1 MSDAGTSDAG
11 LADALRTRGLRM
23 TPQRQRVLDAVR
35 SLGHATPDEISA
47 SLSDVDVATVYRAVQ
62 LLEDLGLLAH
72 THLGHGAPSY
82 RPADDEHIHVVCHD
96 CGNVI
101 DAPPGLAATLV
112 HRLHDERGFTVDL
125 AHFTVFG
132 RCADCS
138 AGTGHDRPTG
148 ARHQHTEH
156 QHTEHQHTEHRR
168 DEHTHHNQSGNE
180 AAAEDDDD
188 QDDPGRDRATDQRR
202 REQTATRG
210 R

>member
-1 MSDAGTSDAG
+1 MSDVE
-11 LADALRTRGLRM
+11 LAAALRTRGLRM

-35 SLGHATPDEISA
+35 SLGHATPEEISA

-62 LLEDLGLLAH
+62 LLESLGLLAH

-96 CGNVI
+96 CGTVV

-112 HRLHDERGFTVDL
+112 RRLRQERGFTVDL

-132 RCADCS
+132 RCARCAAGDGTDHS
-138 AGTGHDRPTG
+138 ADAPPEQHGHDHP
-148 ARHQHTEH
+148 EH
-156 QHTEHQHTEHRR
+156 HP
-168 DEHTHHNQSGNE
+168 
-180 AAAEDDDD
+180 AADH
-188 QDDPGRDRATDQRR
+188 R
-202 REQTATRG
+202 REQTGAHR